1 MTRWRCDAPDLQFS
15 AHAALL
21 AACGSSTSSVPSII
35 AGEGDFE
42 FGVSA
47 EGELVSAESMPIAI
61 PGSIRMAFN
70 IAWMAPEF
78 SDVKEGDVIARF
90 DDVQIRID
98 RETTALDVAKS
109 EFQLANTERTGEVE
123 LTRLGHESLRVEG
136 EREISE
142 AFASVDERL
151 LSRNELIDALADV
164 DYLDTESEFL
174 DWQSQT
180 FDQRIQAERN
190 MIMAE
195 KQGDLTKLQKQ
206 DTALQMMEL
215 RSPADGTFVY
225 ARTPWGQKLGKGKT
239 VFPGMPVGLLPLR
252 GKVKARL
259 FVPEL
264 DAVGLE
270 AGQRVRFTLDSA
282 PGQEFAAQVE
292 SVSPVASPRNRTDP
306 RKFFSVEATIDDIDA
321 ELMRVGSRI
330 RGNIITGDVSDGLVL
345 PAQAVY
351 GDASDAHVYVVSGG
365 RPERREVRIGQRSPD
380 LVEITEGIS
389 SGDRISLVAPPGQ
402 G

>member
-1 MTRWRCDAPDLQFS
+1 MRSLTLTGI
-15 AHAALL
+15 AALL
-21 AACGSSTSSVPSII
+21 AACGSATSSIPSVV

-42 FGVSA
+42 FGVNA
-47 EGELVSAESMPIAI
+47 EGELVTAESLPIAI
-61 PGSIRMAFN
+61 PGSIRMSFN
-70 IAWMAPEF
+70 ISWMAPEF
-78 SDVKEGDVIARF
+78 SDVKEGEVIARF

-98 RETTALDVAKS
+98 RETTALNVAKS
-109 EFQLANTERTGEVE
+109 EFQLANSERVGEVE

-164 DYLDTESEFL
+164 DYLDTESAFL

-195 KQGDLTKLQKQ
+195 KQGDLSTLEKQ
-206 DTALQMMEL
+206 DTALEMMEL

-225 ARTPWGQKLGKGKT
+225 ARTPWGEKLDKGKT

-259 FVPEL
+259 YVPEL
-264 DAVGLE
+264 DAVGLA

-282 PGQEFAAQVE
+282 PDREFSAQVE
-292 SVSPVASPRNRTDP
+292 SVSPVASPRNRADP
-306 RKFFSVEATIDDIDA
+306 RKFFSVEAIIDDIDA

-330 RGNIITGDVSDGLVL
+330 RGSIVTGDVSGGLVL

-351 GDASDAHVYVVSGG
+351 GDASDAYVYVVSGG
-365 RPERREVRIGQRSPD
+365 TSERREVRIGQRSPD
-380 LVEITEGIS
+380 LVEIKDGIEP
-389 SGDRISLVAPPGQ
+389 GDRVSLVAPPGQ